1 MSTKDVAQYF
11 NRFTDEKLPTIGLEK
26 LKIIWINDSSC
37 VVKFQSEDLAKKAY
51 FDNRLSE
58 PRIDDK
64 LPPLNLYLL
73 DQQDLEMA
81 EKKKKELNP
90 DFDTLFSDGFGQ
102 EKKEEAKDGEKI
114 NLDVEVDE
122 RNFEVGVGFIDC
134 MGYKIKVKEGD
145 FRTKPWQ
152 NLWMRFATD

>member
-1 MSTKDVAQYF
+1 M
-11 NRFTDEKLPTIGLEK
+11 
-26 LKIIWINDSSC
+26 
-37 VVKFQSEDLAKKAY
+37 
-51 FDNRLSE
+51 
-58 PRIDDK
+58 
-64 LPPLNLYLL
+64 L

-102 EKKEEAKDGEKI
+102 ETKEEAKEGEKI
-114 NLDVEVDE
+114 NLDVKVDE

-152 NLWMRFATD
+152 NLWMRFATDQDKKSEGIKPENSRFYKFNLM